1 MVVNDNAYILANR
14 GALWSI
20 ASKLA
25 PTEGRTRSAPTKKP
39 RTSRGFSFSALNQAS
54 IPQPIIRKC

>member
-1 MVVNDNAYILANR
+1 MVANDNACLLVHR

-25 PTEGRTRSAPTKKP
+25 PTNDYIPAFTNT
-39 RTSRGFSFSALNQAS
+39 GFF
-54 IPQPIIRKC
+54 

>member
-1 MVVNDNAYILANR
+1 MVVNDDAGSLTPR

-25 PTEGRTRSAPTKKP
+25 PT
-39 RTSRGFSFSALNQAS
+39 GFSAALVGASLNWSTNFGHQLRFHAASFSIATGD
-54 IPQPIIRKC
+54 R